1 MPFTLAGANSIR
13 PTDGHMYGA
22 QQLLQHEAKSDDI
35 ADLIDNY
42 CNSAK
47 KQVHVPAKVSYRLA
61 SFPGELP
68 NLATLVK

>member
-1 MPFTLAGANSIR
+1 
-13 PTDGHMYGA
+13 MYGA
-22 QQLLQHEAKSDDI
+22 QQLLQHEANSDDI

-47 KQVHVPAKVSYRLA
+47 KQVHVPAEVSHRLA